1 MSAQARSL
9 GLLVQGLS
17 VAGSAPLQLRVA
29 PGECVTLAGAS
40 GSGKTLLLR
49 SMADLDP
56 HNGEVK
62 LDGEDA
68 RSLPPAQ
75 WRRKV
80 GLLLAESPWWHER
93 VGEHFPA
100 VESAGNDSAVG
111 DSSVDEG
118 DAFQLAALGFGP
130 EVLDWQVPRLSS
142 GERQRLA
149 LLRLLAL
156 KPQALLLDEP
166 TANLDPDNTA
176 LVEQLVSDYRQA
188 GQIPVLWV
196 SHDAEQRNRIADRQL
211 AISVGGIANGIVD
224 GMEASA

>member
-1 MSAQARSL
+1 MTLSATMR
-9 GLLVQGLS
+9 GLS
-17 VAGSAPLQLRVA
+17 AEGISVVGGVPLALQVA
-29 PGECVTLAGAS
+29 PGECVTLSGAS

-49 SMADLDP
+49 ALADLDP
-56 HNGEVK
+56 HNGEVR
-62 LDGEDA
+62 LDGKDA

-93 VGEHFPA
+93 VGEHFPP
-100 VESAGNDSAVG
+100 G
-111 DSSVDEG
+111 DGAD
-118 DAFQLAALGFGP
+118 FQLDALGFAP

-166 TANLDPDNTA
+166 TANLDPENTA
-176 LVEQLVSDYRQA
+176 LVEQLVADYRQQ
-188 GQIPVLWV
+188 GRVPVLWV
-196 SHDAEQRNRIADRQL
+196 SHDAVQRERIADRRL
-211 AISVGGIANGIVD
+211 LIGEHGI
-224 GMEASA
+224 EAEA

>member
-1 MSAQARSL
+1 MPSA
-9 GLLVQGLS
+9 VGLS
-17 VAGSAPLQLRVA
+17 VNGLTVAGSAPLQLRVA

-49 SMADLDP
+49 SLADLDP
-56 HNGEVK
+56 HNGEVI
-62 LDGEDA
+62 LDGQDA

-100 VESAGNDSAVG
+100 DDG
-111 DSSVDEG
+111 DD
-118 DAFQLAALGFGP
+118 FQLAALGFGP

-156 KPQALLLDEP
+156 RPAALLLDEP
-166 TANLDPDNTA
+166 TANLDPENTA
-176 LVEQLVSDYRQA
+176 LVEQLVCDYRQA
-188 GQIPVLWV
+188 GQVPVLWV
-196 SHDAEQRNRIADRQL
+196 SHDAQQRGRIADRQL
-211 AISVGGIANGIVD
+211 TISADGIGV
-224 GMEASA
+224 ST

>member
-1 MSAQARSL
+1 MSPAA
-9 GLLVQGLS
+9 GLSVNGLS
-17 VAGSAPLQLRVA
+17 VAGGAPLQLQVA

-49 SMADLDP
+49 ALADLDP
-56 HNGEVK
+56 HNGEVR

-100 VESAGNDSAVG
+100 DNG
-111 DSSVDEG
+111 EG
-118 DAFQLAALGFGP
+118 FQLAALGFGP
-130 EVLDWQVPRLSS
+130 EVLDWHVPRLSS

-156 KPQALLLDEP
+156 KPAALLLDEP
-166 TANLDPDNTA
+166 TANLDPENTA
-176 LVEQLVSDYRQA
+176 LVEQLVSDYRQTSHA
-188 GQIPVLWV
+188 PALWV
-196 SHDAEQRNRIADRQL
+196 SHDAQQRNRIADRQL
-211 AISVGGIANGIVD
+211 TINADGIVD
-224 GMEASA
+224 GMEVSA

>member
-1 MSAQARSL
+1 MTLSAVGR
-9 GLLVQGLS
+9 GLS
-17 VAGSAPLQLRVA
+17 ASGIRVARGAALALQVA

-49 SMADLDP
+49 ALADLDP
-56 HNGEVK
+56 HSGEVS
-62 LDGEDA
+62 LNGEDA
-68 RSLPPAQ
+68 RSMSPAR

-100 VESAGNDSAVG
+100 I
-111 DSSVDEG
+111 G
-118 DAFQLAALGFGP
+118 DAHADGDFRLAALGFAV

-156 KPQALLLDEP
+156 QPAALLLDEP
-166 TANLDPDNTA
+166 TANLDPENTA
-176 LVEQLVSDYRQA
+176 LVEQLVSDYRQTE
-188 GQIPVLWV
+188 QVPVLWV
-196 SHDAEQRNRIADRQL
+196 SHDAQQRSRIADRQL
-211 AISVGGIANGIVD
+211 HIGAH
-224 GMEASA
+224 GMQAVS